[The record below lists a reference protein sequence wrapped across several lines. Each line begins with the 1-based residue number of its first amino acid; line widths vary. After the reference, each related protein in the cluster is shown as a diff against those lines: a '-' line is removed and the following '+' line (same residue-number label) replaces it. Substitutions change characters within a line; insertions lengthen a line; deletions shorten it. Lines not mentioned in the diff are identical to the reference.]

1 MKGIKNMNN
10 NKNNEKRRVIPI
22 ILIII
27 AIVAMLPVIISLF
40 FSFLPVILLVLFGFL
55 IFLLIRFIR
64 KSKKTTE
71 VILPQEDQP
80 QPNPFQQSDNEFT
93 IIQKAFGL
101 LQRRITEQVTL
112 EYPGARWVWSAPNA
126 IERFKN
132 NELLIVCFNGAG
144 GFNKAQ
150 VITHNM
156 LFKGMKYVTLETLT
170 IASPISKNEP
180 VENELTDDDTDDVD
194 EIDESIDSDDV
205 SIPDNTPVN
214 YGLIAF
220 DWVYANMED
229 INAKYNEA
237 IAQNQAE
244 MLIPADTLPH
254 PDSWKDV
261 CEELKRNGFSV
272 ADFCDGGI
280 KVNITD

>member
-1 MKGIKNMNN
+1 MN

-64 KSKKTTE
+64 KSQKTVE
-71 VILPQEDQP
+71 AILPQEDQP
-80 QPNPFQQSDNEFT
+80 QQNPFQQPDNEFT
-93 IIQKAFGL
+93 IIKKAFGL

-112 EYPGARWVWSAPNA
+112 EYPGAKWVWNAPNA
-126 IERFKN
+126 LERFKN
-132 NELLIVCFNGAG
+132 NEPLIVCLNGAG

-150 VITHNM
+150 VIVHNM
-156 LFKGMKYVTLETLT
+156 LFKGMKYVTLETTAVL
-170 IASPISKNEP
+170 PIPQPEP
-180 VENELTDDDTDDVD
+180 VENESTVDDADD
-194 EIDESIDSDDV
+194 IDETDESGDSDDV
-205 SIPDNTPVN
+205 SIPDNAPVN

-254 PDSWKDV
+254 PDSWKDL

-272 ADFCDGGI
+272 ADFCDSGI